1 METPKLLV
9 ESDVRWQ
16 DDKEAGTVLG
26 GKRGWWLS
34 HNWLGNA
41 GVAADEYQIKY
52 TYPSESHSFK
62 KRRKK
67 AETQSRVPAMGIW
80 DSVGKNV
87 PLLLIADDSLRARV
101 GVPSV
106 ANWHGSI
113 DIIDGRVTGC
123 TYSPEAVMAEPNL
136 LPLVVQETANLLEV
150 AKNPAVL
157 QRPTV
162 VKGIAP
168 FIQTTG
174 NEVVV
179 DLEWEYH
186 KAVPAKKATKKNP
199 AVAAQPAKS
208 GGINVIG
215 VCYEAGK
222 SYSTFGVAQ
231 GVDTLRRVLAD
242 GTRVVGHNIID
253 ADLPKLGELGLKP
266 RSYSPD
272 HIIDTKIV
280 AHLIHPHWSELG
292 LFSLSDLTRYYMPVT
307 QWKEDKSDILYY
319 NGLDTAYNYR
329 LWKALELDLSITDQ
343 WHLVE
348 KDQRLAHMAH
358 LMRTRGMRIDSDG
371 IRQFNI
377 DWTRKRA
384 EFAAGFPF
392 NPNSWQQVEKWF
404 ASNGGPTFHGTAY
417 DNLVQKFRAGSTHAR
432 DNTRIGP
439 DGSLITLDGLRLEV
453 LKDWQRVMYNL
464 IQYKDEGKG
473 LASWFNG
480 EAIEHGRIH
489 SSFNVTGTAVARFSS
504 SGPNTQ
510 NVPPWARRFI
520 LAQDDDSFLAS
531 FDGKNIEG
539 RTVARNANDEQ
550 MLSDFNSGLDIHRL
564 TASRIFSK
572 RFEDVTGAERQAG
585 KATVHASNYLE
596 TAPSLAG
603 RLYGNVT
610 RESVSKA
617 EKLQK
622 TYFTAYHGIAT
633 WHRNIKGA
641 MSRGDITIRNS
652 FGRVRSIYD
661 INDHERAKRACH
673 FLGCSDGADIVNQR
687 ALDVWDATG
696 YIPQSIVH
704 DELLYSFPKG
714 DEGERLVREVKEILN
729 SPIKQLDGYVIPF
742 DYKHGTNYGKHSE
755 LNPNGFVE
763 EK

>member
-1 METPKLLV
+1 
-9 ESDVRWQ
+9 
-16 DDKEAGTVLG
+16 
-26 GKRGWWLS
+26 
-34 HNWLGNA
+34 
-41 GVAADEYQIKY
+41 
-52 TYPSESHSFK
+52 
-62 KRRKK
+62 
-67 AETQSRVPAMGIW
+67 
-80 DSVGKNV
+80 
-87 PLLLIADDSLRARV
+87 
-101 GVPSV
+101 
-106 ANWHGSI
+106 
-113 DIIDGRVTGC
+113 
-123 TYSPEAVMAEPNL
+123 
-136 LPLVVQETANLLEV
+136 VVQETNNLLQAAV
-150 AKNPAVL
+150 NPSVL
-157 QRPTV
+157 ERPSV

-168 FIQTTG
+168 FMPTMK
-174 NEVVV
+174 EVVV

-208 GGINVIG
+208 GGINVVG
-215 VCYEAGK
+215 VCYEVGK
-222 SYSTFGVAQ
+222 SYSTFDVAQ
-231 GVDTLRRVLAD
+231 GTDTIARVLSE
-242 GTRVVGHNIID
+242 GTRFIGHNIID
-253 ADLPKLGELGLKP
+253 ADLPKLRELGYAPL
-266 RSYSPD
+266 SYHPK
-272 HIIDTKIV
+272 HIIDTKII

-292 LFSLSDLTRYYMPVT
+292 LFSLSDLVRYYIPVT
-307 QWKEDKSDILYY
+307 QWKEDKNDILYY

-329 LWKALELDLSITDQ
+329 LWKALEVDLSITDQ

-358 LMRTRGMRIDSDG
+358 LMRTRGMRIDSPG
-371 IRQFNI
+371 IRQFNTE
-377 DWTRKRA
+377 WAAKRA
-384 EFAAGFPF
+384 AFAAGFPF

-404 ASNGGPTFHGTAY
+404 AANGGPNFHGTSY

-432 DNTRIGP
+432 DNTRLGP
-439 DGSLITLDGLRLEV
+439 DGSLITLADLDRNRL
-453 LKDWQRVMYNL
+453 KPWQVMMYNL

-473 LASWFNG
+473 LASWFNE
-480 EAIEHGRIH
+480 EAIERGRIH
-489 SSFNVTGTAVARFSS
+489 SRFNVTGTSVARFSS
-504 SGPNTQ
+504 AEPNTQ

-520 LAQDDDSFLAS
+520 LAQSDDEFLAS

-539 RTVARNANDEQ
+539 RTVARLAHDEQ
-550 MLSDFNSGLDIHRL
+550 MLADFASGLDIHRI
-564 TASRIFSK
+564 TAGRSFNKPAADI
-572 RFEDVTGAERQAG
+572 TGAERQAG
-585 KATVHASNYLE
+585 KQIVHASNYLE

-610 RESVSKA
+610 RDSIIKA

-633 WHRNIKGA
+633 WHRNIREA

-714 DEGERLVREVKEILN
+714 DGGERLVREVKDILN